1 MINKFY
7 TGCVE
12 SRDDP
17 LRLGRCQVR
26 IVGLHTEDKTRLPTK
41 ELPWA
46 FPVSPIT
53 SANISGIGTT
63 PIGPVEGTWVL
74 IMFMDPDEQ
83 LPIMMGTLG
92 GVAQLPNAT
101 DDPGKIKIE
110 KTDTDG
116 STKPNAGDTVT
127 PSTATTEKFKDGKV
141 IDSKDSIVGPLA
153 NLIAKG
159 ESGAAAYDAF
169 NRGSNA
175 PKGSGSI
182 GGEKLTLTGMTIKD
196 IMEKQSLPPGSPD
209 RLFAV
214 GKYQCIP
221 VTLKAA
227 CQALNIDVNQKF
239 TETTQ
244 DIICQE
250 YLVARKRPKLVAYYK
265 NPNKND
271 ESFLKDAGQAL
282 AAEFASIEDPYHL
295 GYPYGGQNG
304 TYFKAGNKV
313 HTKWDQ
319 IKTTLQKEW
328 DFRNNPKQP
337 SPTTAIA
344 AGDKVEKGSDY
355 TGVRKY
361 IPADDSTITA
371 AEPSASG
378 GGDVPG
384 DFPNPD
390 DLGGLGDLVGAGD
403 LGNLADLGGV
413 VNLDGLKD
421 FGDLGN
427 LDLGN
432 LDKLGDLSSV
442 VGELG
447 ISGLGNLDASLLSSM
462 SSIQSQFG
470 ELTKSFDLN
479 ADITKVLGGIT
490 GGASSLLTQFGGN
503 ITDITQ
509 NLGIQNPTG
518 SLSGLVANLGLP
530 MSSLNSGGLVKELEK
545 IAGSETGQAKA
556 LLTKLNNEPT
566 KPQPVPLG
574 ERKPDG
580 TISHGTDVDP
590 NKGFQDPNGK
600 YPKYKNEQDTN
611 RLAYGNN
618 LGRTIVLEKE
628 AALKT
633 DIKIAN
639 GGTWDQS
646 PVPYNAVYPYN
657 KVTQTESGHIMEFDD
672 TPEAER
678 INFHHKAGT
687 FTEIDAN
694 GTQVNRIVGDGFEI
708 MERNGFV
715 YVKGAYNVTVDGA
728 FNLRTDNVFNLEVS
742 GAANI
747 NIYNNATVNVSGNAD
762 MAIGGTFNL
771 RANKINMQS
780 EGQFNI
786 KAKTGLNLMSGKDM
800 NVFSEGSIISEA
812 EGNISNKSLGAVF
825 LESGTDT
832 NIKSAALINIQSED
846 ATNIKSADNVNIQ
859 ADADL
864 QLKGA
869 GDVAMQADGDLDLKG
884 GGSTALS
891 AGGGV
896 DINAGGAVA
905 IDGSS
910 VQLNDG
916 ASSEAGDA
924 GEAAEAKEA
933 KIAKHAGQ
941 ADIELPIETRGTSGV
956 SSLSPLPLNTRK
968 SEVGFETQE
977 PTGDLNAYRQQR
989 VQNNEASKS
998 EIQSTAFKKDAEKPQ
1013 GSSAAT
1019 GVSSDVSTILN
1030 MSPDAFNAGMR
1041 LSKNFTL
1048 GDLTKGGTRIPRRS
1062 YQTPSKRGGPLDRS
1076 LTPQDIVANLKRLC
1090 DNVLEPIAEKYGR
1103 DSFIITSGFRR
1114 PSTGPT
1120 DPGDLGLKSKSGGY
1134 EVEWGDHVAGC
1145 ACDIS
1150 FKDGK
1155 AATHQR
1161 AGEISKLL
1169 KSWNQIIME
1178 YDNGGKSFWIHC
1190 AYKAQGNN
1198 GHAFTMNSHAVVPG
1212 TFPTGGFV
1220 LV

>member
-17 LRLGRCQVR
+17 LKLGRCQVR

-41 ELPWA
+41 DLPWA
-46 FPVSPIT
+46 FPVAPIT

-92 GVAQLPNAT
+92 GVAQLENST
-101 DDPGKIKIE
+101 DDPGRIKVQS
-110 KTDTDG
+110 TDPDG
-116 STKPNAGDTVT
+116 SKNPT
-127 PSTATTEKFKDGKV
+127 PGETISGTTGNVDKLKDGKI
-141 IDSKDSIVGPLA
+141 IDNKDEIVGPLA

-182 GGEKLTLTGMTIKD
+182 GGEKLTLTDMKIKD
-196 IMEKQSLPPGSPD
+196 IMEKQALPPGSPD
-209 RLFAV
+209 KLFAV

-227 CQALNIDVNQKF
+227 CQALNIDTEQKF
-239 TETTQ
+239 TGKTQ

-271 ESFLKDAGQAL
+271 ETFLKDAGQTL
-282 AAEFASIEDPYHL
+282 AAEFASIEDPYYP
-295 GYPYGGQNG
+295 GYPYGGPNG
-304 TYFKAGNKV
+304 TYYKAGNRV
-313 HTKWDQ
+313 HTKWDT
-319 IKTTLQKEW
+319 IKPTLIKEW
-328 DFRNNPKQP
+328 EFRNNPKQP

-361 IPADDSTITA
+361 LPADDSTATA
-371 AEPSASG
+371 AETSSG
-378 GGDVPG
+378 AGNVPN
-384 DFPNPD
+384 DLPNPD
-390 DLGGLGDLVGAGD
+390 VGGFNIPGAGDLGGLAGAVGAGD
-403 LGNLADLGGV
+403 LQALANVGDINNL
-413 VNLDGLKD
+413 GL
-421 FGDLGN
+421 GDLN
-427 LDLGN
+427 
-432 LDKLGDLSSV
+432 KLGDLKGAIS
-442 VGELG
+442 ELG
-447 ISGLGNLDASLLSSM
+447 ISGLGNLDASLLSGITA
-462 SSIQSQFG
+462 IQSQFAD
-470 ELTKSFDLN
+470 LTKSLN
-479 ADITKVLGGIT
+479 LDADITKVLSSVGGNVN
-490 GGASSLLTQFGGN
+490 SVLTQFGGSLN
-503 ITDITQ
+503 EITQ
-509 NLGIQNPTG
+509 NLGIDNPTG
-518 SLSGLVANLGLP
+518 SISGLAANLGLP
-530 MSSLNSGGLVKELEK
+530 LSALNSGGLIKELEK
-545 IAGSETGQAKA
+545 IAGSDVGQAKA
-556 LLTKLNNEPT
+556 LMVKLQGEPT

-574 ERKPDG
+574 EKRPDG
-580 TISHGTDVDP
+580 TISNGTDVDP

-618 LGRTIVLEKE
+618 LGRTIVIEKE
-628 AALKT
+628 AARKT
-633 DIKIAN
+633 DVRIAN

-657 KVTQTESGHIMEFDD
+657 KVTQTESGHIMEWDD

-678 INFHHKAGT
+678 INIHHKSGT
-687 FTEIDAN
+687 FTETDAN

-762 MAIGGTFNL
+762 MAVGGTFNL

-786 KAKTGLNLMSGKDM
+786 KAKTGLNLMAGSDM
-800 NVFSEGSIISEA
+800 NVFSEHSIITQAS
-812 EGNISNKSLGAVF
+812 GNISSKAKGSVF
-825 LESGTDT
+825 VESTADT
-832 NIKSAALINIQSED
+832 NIKATGLINMQSD
-846 ATNIKSADNVNIQ
+846 DKTNIKSGDALNI
-859 ADADL
+859 D
-864 QLKGA
+864 GA
-869 GDVAMQADGDLDLKG
+869 GNLNLKSGAMASLSGD
-884 GGSTALS
+884 SS
-891 AGGGV
+891 I
-896 DINAGGAVA
+896 DINAGGSVA

-916 ASSEAGDA
+916 ASSPA
-924 GEAAEAKEA
+924 GEAGESKEA
-933 KIAKHAGQ
+933 KVAKHAGQ

-956 SSLSPLPLNTRK
+956 SQLPPLPLNTRK
-968 SEVGFETQE
+968 SEVSFETQE
-977 PTGDLNAYRQQR
+977 PTGDLNAYRSQR
-989 VQNNEASKS
+989 VKNNELSKS
-998 EIQSTAFKKDAEKPQ
+998 EVQSNTFTKTEPEKPK
-1013 GSSAAT
+1013 GTSSAT
-1019 GVSSDVSTILN
+1019 GVSSDVSAILN

-1076 LTPQDIVANLKRLC
+1076 FAPQDIVANLKRLC

-1103 DSFIITSGFRR
+1103 DSFIITSAFRR

-1120 DPGDLGLKSKSGGY
+1120 DPGDLGLKNKDGSY

-1190 AYKAQGNN
+1190 AYKAQGNA
-1198 GHAFTMNSHAVVPG
+1198 GHTFSMNSHVVVPG
-1212 TFPTGGFV
+1212 TFPNGGFV

>member
-17 LRLGRCQVR
+17 LKLGRCQVR

-53 SANISGIGTT
+53 SANVSGVGTT

-92 GVAQLPNAT
+92 GVAQIENAT
-101 DDPGKIKIE
+101 DDPGKIKIQG
-110 KTDTDG
+110 TNPDG
-116 STKPNAGDTVT
+116 STKPSAGDNVSGTTSTT
-127 PSTATTEKFKDGKV
+127 PEALKDGKV

-175 PKGSGSI
+175 PKGTGSI

-209 RLFAV
+209 KLFAV

-239 TETTQ
+239 TEKTQ

-265 NPNKND
+265 NPNKSD
-271 ESFLKDAGQAL
+271 ETFLKDAGQAL
-282 AAEFASIEDPYHL
+282 AAEFASIEDPYYP
-295 GYPYGGQNG
+295 GYPYGGPNG

-337 SPTTAIA
+337 APTSTIA

-361 IPADDSTITA
+361 LPADDSTTTA
-371 AEPSASG
+371 AEPSAAG
-378 GGDVPG
+378 NTNVPG
-384 DFPNPD
+384 GIPNPD
-390 DLGGLGDLVGAGD
+390 DLGGLADIAGAGD
-403 LGNLADLGGV
+403 LGNLADLGGA
-413 VNLDGLKD
+413 VNLDGLKG

-427 LDLGN
+427 LNLGN

-462 SSIQSQFG
+462 SAIQTQFG
-470 ELTKSFDLN
+470 ELTKSLDLN
-479 ADITKVLGGIT
+479 ADITKVLGSV
-490 GGASSLLTQFGGN
+490 GGSVNSVLTQFGGN
-503 ITDITQ
+503 LTEITQ
-509 NLGIQNPTG
+509 NLGIENPTG

-545 IAGSETGQAKA
+545 IAGSEVGQAKA
-556 LLTKLNNEPT
+556 MLAKLNNEPT

-574 ERKPDG
+574 EKKPDG
-580 TISHGTDVDP
+580 TISTGTDVDP

-618 LGRTIVLEKE
+618 LGRTIVIEKE

-639 GGTWDQS
+639 GGTWNQS
-646 PVPYNAVYPYN
+646 PVPYNATYPYN
-657 KVTQTESGHIMEFDD
+657 KVTQTESGHIMEWDD
-672 TPEAER
+672 TPDAER

-762 MAIGGTFNL
+762 MAVGGTFNL
-771 RANKINMQS
+771 KSNKINLES

-786 KAKTGLNLMSGKDM
+786 KAKTGLNLMAGADM
-800 NVFSEGSIISEA
+800 NVFATGSIISESEA
-812 EGNISNKSLGAVF
+812 NISNKAKGAVF
-825 LESGTDT
+825 VESGTDT
-832 NIKSAALINIQSED
+832 NIKSAALVNIQSED
-846 ATNIKSADNVNIQ
+846 KTNLLSADAVNIE
-859 ADADL
+859 
-864 QLKGA
+864 GA
-869 GDVAMQADGDLDLKG
+869 GNLNLKSG
-884 GGSTALS
+884 ATASLSGSGS
-891 AGGGV
+891 V

-916 ASSEAGDA
+916 ASSEAGSAD
-924 GEAAEAKEA
+924 GAKEA
-933 KIAKHAGQ
+933 KPAKHAGQ

-956 SSLSPLPLNTRK
+956 SSLPPLPLNTRK

-977 PTGDLNAYRQQR
+977 PTGDLNAYRAQR
-989 VQNNEASKS
+989 VQNNELSKS
-998 EIQSTAFKKDAEKPQ
+998 EVQSNTFTKTEPEKPQ
-1013 GSSAAT
+1013 GSSAPV
-1019 GVSSDVSTILN
+1019 GVASDVSAILN

-1076 LTPQDIVANLKRLC
+1076 FTPQDIVANLKRLC
-1090 DNVLEPIAEKYGR
+1090 DNVLEPIAEKYGK
-1103 DSFIITSGFRR
+1103 DSFIITSAFRR

-1150 FKDGK
+1150 FKAGK
-1155 AATHQR
+1155 AVTHQR

-1178 YDNGGKSFWIHC
+1178 YDNGGSSFWIHC
-1190 AYKAQGNN
+1190 AYKAQGNA
-1198 GHAFTMNSHAVVPG
+1198 GHTFSMNSHVVVPG
-1212 TFPTGGFV
+1212 TFPKGGFV

>member
-12 SRDDP
+12 DRNDP
-17 LRLGRCQVR
+17 LKLGRCQVR

-41 ELPWA
+41 DLPWA

-53 SANISGIGTT
+53 SAGVSGIGST
-63 PIGPVEGTWVL
+63 PIGPVEGSWVL
-74 IMFMDPDEQ
+74 IMFMDPDQQ
-83 LPIMMGTLG
+83 LPIMMGTLN
-92 GVAQLPNAT
+92 GVAQIENAT
-101 DDPGKIKIE
+101 DDPGKIKIQS
-110 KTDTDG
+110 TDPDG
-116 STKPNAGDTVT
+116 STNPTAGDT
-127 PSTATTEKFKDGKV
+127 PAAAGTADNIKDGKV
-141 IDSKDSIVGPLA
+141 IDGKESIVGPLA

-209 RLFAV
+209 KLFAV

-265 NPNKND
+265 NPNKSD
-271 ESFLKDAGQAL
+271 ESFLKDAGQSL

-295 GYPYGGQNG
+295 GYPYGGPNG
-304 TYFKAGNKV
+304 TYYKAGNKV
-313 HTKWDQ
+313 HTKWDT
-319 IKTTLQKEW
+319 IKTTLQQEW

-337 SPTTAIA
+337 SPTTALA
-344 AGDKVEKGSDY
+344 GGDKVEKGSDY

-361 IPADDSTITA
+361 LPADDSTTTA
-371 AEPSASG
+371 AEPSQAG

-390 DLGGLGDLVGAGD
+390 DLGGLADLPGAGD
-403 LGNLADLGGV
+403 LGNLADLGGAI
-413 VNLDGLKD
+413 NLDGLKG

-432 LDKLGDLSSV
+432 LDQLGDLSSV

-447 ISGLGNLDASLLSSM
+447 ISGLGNLDATLLSSM

-490 GGASSLLTQFGGN
+490 GGATSILTQFGGN
-503 ITDITQ
+503 ITEITQ
-509 NLGIQNPTG
+509 NLGIENPTG

-556 LLTKLNNEPT
+556 MLTKLKGEPT
-566 KPQPVPLG
+566 KPEPVPLG
-574 ERKPDG
+574 EKKADG
-580 TISHGTDVDP
+580 TISNGTDVDP

-611 RLAYGNN
+611 RLAFGNN

-633 DIKIAN
+633 GVRIAN

-646 PVPYNAVYPYN
+646 PVPYNAAYPYN

-786 KAKTGLNLMSGKDM
+786 KAKTGLNLMAGKDM
-800 NVFSEGSIISEA
+800 NVFSQGSIISEA

-832 NIKSAALINIQSED
+832 YIKSDALINIESTD
-846 ATNIKSADNVNIQ
+846 KTNILSGDALNLEGVGNLNLKS
-859 ADADL
+859 
-864 QLKGA
+864 GA
-869 GDVAMQADGDLDLKG
+869 VASLS
-884 GGSTALS
+884 GSS
-891 AGGGV
+891 SI
-896 DINAGGAVA
+896 DINAGGSVA

-916 ASSEAGDA
+916 ASSEAGSAD
-924 GEAAEAKEA
+924 GSKEA
-933 KIAKHAGQ
+933 KVAKHAGQ

-956 SSLSPLPLNTRK
+956 SSLPPLPLNTRK
-968 SEVGFETQE
+968 SEVAFENND
-977 PTGDLNAYRQQR
+977 PAGGDLNAYRANR
-989 VQNNEASKS
+989 VQNNDLSKS
-998 EIQSTAFKKDAEKPQ
+998 AVTSDTFAKETEKPK

-1048 GDLTKGGTRIPRRS
+1048 GDLTKGGTRIPRMT
-1062 YQTPSKRGGPLDRS
+1062 YQMTTGETLS
-1076 LTPQDIVANLKRLC
+1076 PQDIVANLKRLC

-1103 DSFIITSGFRR
+1103 DSFIITSAFRR

-1120 DPGDLGLKSKSGGY
+1120 DPGDLGIKLAGGGY
-1134 EVEWGDHVAGC
+1134 QKEGGDHVRGC

-1155 AATHQR
+1155 AKTHQR
-1161 AGEISKLL
+1161 ASEITTLL

-1178 YDNGGKSFWIHC
+1178 YDNGGNSFWIHC
-1190 AYKAQGNN
+1190 AYKPQGNK
-1198 GHAFTMNSHAVVPG
+1198 GDTFSMNNHKVIAG
-1212 TFPTGGFV
+1212 TFPKGGFV

>member
-17 LRLGRCQVR
+17 LKLGRCQVR

-41 ELPWA
+41 DLPWA

-53 SANISGIGTT
+53 SANVSGVGTT

-83 LPIMMGTLG
+83 LPVMMGTLG

-101 DDPGKIKIE
+101 DDPGRIKIQS
-110 KTDTDG
+110 TDPDG
-116 STKPNAGDTVT
+116 STNPNPGDTVSADT
-127 PSTATTEKFKDGKV
+127 GGAEKLKDGKV
-141 IDSKDSIVGPLA
+141 INDKDSIVGPLA

-175 PKGSGSI
+175 PKGTGSV
-182 GGEKLTLTGMTIKD
+182 GGEKLTLTSMTIKD

-209 RLFAV
+209 KLFAV

-265 NPNKND
+265 NPNKSD
-271 ESFLKDAGQAL
+271 ETFLKDAGQAL
-282 AAEFASIEDPYHL
+282 AAEFASIEDPYYP
-295 GYPYGGQNG
+295 GYPYGGPNG
-304 TYFKAGNKV
+304 TYYKAGNKV

-319 IKTTLQKEW
+319 IKTTLLKEW

-361 IPADDSTITA
+361 LPPDDSTTTA
-371 AEPSASG
+371 AEPSAAG
-378 GGDVPG
+378 NNNVPG
-384 DFPNPD
+384 GVPNPD
-390 DLGGLGDLVGAGD
+390 DLGGLADIAGAGD
-403 LGNLADLGGV
+403 LGNLADLGGA
-413 VNLDGLKD
+413 VNLDGLKN

-427 LDLGN
+427 LNLGN
-432 LDKLGDLSSV
+432 LDKLGDLSGV

-447 ISGLGNLDASLLSSM
+447 ISGLGNLDQSLLSSM

-470 ELTKSFDLN
+470 ELTKSLDLN
-479 ADITKVLGGIT
+479 ANINEVLGAVK
-490 GGASSLLTQFGGN
+490 GGASSILTQFGGSL
-503 ITDITQ
+503 TEITQ
-509 NLGIQNPTG
+509 NLGIDNPTG

-530 MSSLNSGGLVKELEK
+530 MSSLNSGSLVKELEK

-556 LLTKLNNEPT
+556 MLAKLNNEPT

-574 ERKPDG
+574 EKKPDG
-580 TISHGTDVDP
+580 TISNGTDVDP

-633 DIKIAN
+633 DVKIAN
-639 GGTWDQS
+639 GGTWNQS

-762 MAIGGTFNL
+762 MAVGGTFNL

-786 KAKTGLNLMSGKDM
+786 KAKTGLNLMSGSDM
-800 NVFSEGSIISEA
+800 NMFTKASIISEA
-812 EGNISNKSLGAVF
+812 EGNISDKAKGAVF
-825 LESGTDT
+825 IESGTDT
-832 NIKSAALINIQSED
+832 NIKSDALVNIESSETTNILSGDAVNVEGSGDVNLKAGGSAALS
-846 ATNIKSADNVNIQ
+846 
-859 ADADL
+859 
-864 QLKGA
+864 
-869 GDVAMQADGDLDLKG
+869 GD
-884 GGSTALS
+884 GSI
-891 AGGGV
+891 

-905 IDGSS
+905 IDGSAI
-910 VQLNDG
+910 QLNDG
-916 ASSEAGDA
+916 VSSAAGSAD
-924 GEAAEAKEA
+924 GAKEA
-933 KIAKHAGQ
+933 KVAKHAGQ

-956 SSLSPLPLNTRK
+956 SSLPPLPLNTRK
-968 SEVGFETQE
+968 SEVAFENQDKSS
-977 PTGDLNAYRQQR
+977 GDFAAYRANR
-989 VQNNEASKS
+989 VQNNELSKS
-998 EIQSTAFKKDAEKPQ
+998 GVQGDVFSKDSTKPE
-1013 GSSAAT
+1013 GKSASS
-1019 GVSSDVSTILN
+1019 GVASDVSAILN

-1048 GDLTKGGTRIPRRS
+1048 GDLTKGGTRIPRMS
-1062 YQTPSKRGGPLDRS
+1062 YQMTTGETLS
-1076 LTPQDIVANLKRLC
+1076 PQDIVANLKRLC

-1103 DSFIITSGFRR
+1103 DSFIITSAFRR

-1120 DPGDLGLKSKSGGY
+1120 DPGDLGIKLKNGSYQKEG
-1134 EVEWGDHVAGC
+1134 GDHVRGC

-1155 AATHQR
+1155 AKTHQR
-1161 AGEISKLL
+1161 AAEITKLL

-1178 YDNGGKSFWIHC
+1178 YDNGGSSFWIHC
-1190 AYKAQGNN
+1190 AYKPQGNA
-1198 GHAFTMNSHAVVPG
+1198 GHTFTMVNHQLYIPG
-1212 TFPTGGFV
+1212 NVTHGFV